1 MVGWWLVGGRG
12 GAPAGIMRNMS
23 ESAFCPHC
31 GGRTTEHVPGCAADP
46 AAPAVT
52 QGEQTLLAFGPF
64 GYEHCFGRPGLF
76 VWMQKN
82 NTEFVFTD
90 RRLCGMRRGKVLFEI
105 PLGWIGNLQVFPFML
120 GRALW
125 VQYWDG
131 SSWKELSILGAAL
144 CHAQIDR
151 AHELLRGLVRP
162 PEVAPPSAG

>member
-1 MVGWWLVGGRG
+1 
-12 GAPAGIMRNMS
+12 MRSMS
-23 ESAFCPHC
+23 EDVFCQQCH
-31 GGRTTEHVPGCAADP
+31 GRLPEHASGCAASGG
-46 AAPAVT
+46 AEVASE
-52 QGEQTLLAFGPF
+52 GERTLLAFGPI

-82 NTEFVFTD
+82 NTEFIFTD

-125 VQYWDG
+125 LQYWDG
-131 SSWKELSILGAAL
+131 STWKELSIVGAAL
-144 CHAQIDR
+144 CHARIDS

-162 PEVAPPSAG
+162 PAVAPPSAE